1 VTTTTEHPP
10 QNQGAPQQLGN
21 AAPPPSGLWAR
32 ISALL
37 MSHVRQ
43 SGMVVAL
50 VAIVLLFQVWTDGI
64 LLKPL
69 NVTNIIQQNGYI
81 LVLAIGMVIVII
93 NGHIDL
99 SVGSVAAFIGAL
111 SAVLMV
117 RNDMPW
123 PLAVALCIAMGAVI
137 GAWQGFW
144 IAYVGIPSF
153 IVTLGGMLLFR
164 GATQYLLE
172 GQSIAPIPHG
182 LEQVSSGFLPE
193 IGVEAVYHWPT
204 VILGAVIMVASVVM
218 QVRRRRS
225 QLRYG
230 QSVSSTTLF
239 VAKCA
244 AIVVALAA
252 VTLVL
257 ASYRGV
263 PIVGIILVV
272 LTLVYAF
279 VMRNTILGRQ
289 VYAVGGNSSAARLSG
304 VRNQRVTLLVFVN
317 MGALAAVAGLL
328 FAARLNSATPQA
340 GINFELE
347 AIAAAFIGG
356 ASASGGVGTVFGAI
370 VGGLVLGV
378 LNNGMSILGIGSD
391 VQQMIKG
398 LVLLAAVGFDVYNK
412 RRGGRCAEADGD
424 AVVDDR
430 RAAVRST
437 PDPLCHRARPDRRR
451 RAGAGAHR
459 CCGAVRIR
467 PALVHR
473 GRYRRCAA
481 HAAVGARA

>member
-1 VTTTTEHPP
+1 VTTTVG
-10 QNQGAPQQLGN
+10 QSPQQPIAPEQRG
-21 AAPPPSGLWAR
+21 ATTPAPPSLR
-32 ISALL
+32 QRLSAFL

-50 VAIVLLFQVWTDGI
+50 AAIVLLFQIWTGGI

-93 NGHIDL
+93 SGHIDL
-99 SVGSVAAFIGAL
+99 SVGSIAGFIGAM
-111 SAVLMV
+111 SGVLMV

-123 PLAVALCIAMGAVI
+123 LLAVGVCVAMGALI

-153 IVTLGGMLLFR
+153 IVTLGGMLVFR
-164 GATQYLLE
+164 GATQYLLQ
-172 GQSIAPIPHG
+172 GQSLAPLPRG

-193 IGVEAVYHWPT
+193 LGTNAVYHWPT
-204 VILGAVIMVASVVM
+204 VILGVVIIVAALVV

-225 QLRYG
+225 QRRYG
-230 QSVSSTTLF
+230 QQVSRTALF

-244 AIVVALAA
+244 AIVAALAA
-252 VTLVL
+252 VTLLL

-272 LTLVYAF
+272 LTIVYAF
-279 VMRNTILGRQ
+279 VVRNTVLGRQ
-289 VYAVGGNSSAARLSG
+289 VYAVGGNSAAARLSG
-304 VRNQRVTLLVFVN
+304 IRNQRVTLLVFVN
-317 MGALAAVAGLL
+317 MGVLAAVAGLL

-356 ASASGGVGTVFGAI
+356 ASSSGGVGTVFGAI

-391 VQQMIKG
+391 VQQVIKG

-412 RRGGRCAEADGD
+412 RRGGR
-424 AVVDDR
+424 
-430 RAAVRST
+430 
-437 PDPLCHRARPDRRR
+437 
-451 RAGAGAHR
+451 
-459 CCGAVRIR
+459 
-467 PALVHR
+467 
-473 GRYRRCAA
+473 
-481 HAAVGARA
+481 

>member
-1 VTTTTEHPP
+1 VTTTVEHPAQKP
-10 QNQGAPQQLGN
+10 EAEQGSGEPT
-21 AAPPPSGLWAR
+21 PPGLR
-32 ISALL
+32 ERVSSFL

-50 VAIVLLFQVWTDGI
+50 AAIVLLFQVWTGGI

-69 NVTNIIQQNGYI
+69 NVTNIVQQNGYI

-93 NGHIDL
+93 SGHIDL
-99 SVGSVAAFIGAL
+99 SVGSIAGFIGAV
-111 SAVLMV
+111 SGVLMV

-123 PLAVALCIAMGAVI
+123 LVAVGVCVGIGALI

-153 IVTLGGMLLFR
+153 IVTLGGMLVFR

-172 GQSIAPIPHG
+172 GQSIAPMPRG

-193 IGVEAVYHWPT
+193 MGTNAVYHWPT
-204 VILGAVIMVASVVM
+204 VILGVVMMVATLAV
-218 QVRRRRS
+218 QIRRRRS
-225 QLRYG
+225 QIRYG
-230 QSVSSTTLF
+230 QQVSVTALF
-239 VAKCA
+239 VAKCV
-244 AIVVALAA
+244 AIVAALGAF
-252 VTLVL
+252 TLLL

-272 LTLVYAF
+272 LTLIYAF
-279 VMRNTILGRQ
+279 VMRNTVLGRQ
-289 VYAVGGNSSAARLSG
+289 VYAVGGNSAAARLSG
-304 VRNQRVTLLVFVN
+304 IRNQRVTLLVFVN
-317 MGALAAVAGLL
+317 MGMLAAVAGLL

-340 GINFELE
+340 GVNFELE

-356 ASASGGVGTVFGAI
+356 ASSSGGVGTVFGAI

-391 VQQMIKG
+391 VQQVIKG

-412 RRGGRCAEADGD
+412 RKGGR
-424 AVVDDR
+424 
-430 RAAVRST
+430 
-437 PDPLCHRARPDRRR
+437 
-451 RAGAGAHR
+451 
-459 CCGAVRIR
+459 
-467 PALVHR
+467 
-473 GRYRRCAA
+473 
-481 HAAVGARA
+481 